1 MVNTGEQN
9 MTEQYEI
16 PTLGDKLKELY
27 AKHPNICFAVF
38 AITASLV
45 ISVAATIIKGAI

>member
-1 MVNTGEQN
+1 

-27 AKHPNICFAVF
+27 AKHPYIIYLVF
-38 AITASLV
+38 AITASLI
-45 ISVAATIIKGAI
+45 ISVTATIIKGAN